1 MPCAIYSIACTYVV
15 PYRTARQIY
24 TQNEIAP
31 SENAAYAYN
40 GHRSTRPLTYTLPL
54 KSPALPTSLSLATL
68 PLLHKQKV
76 HSEVGKHNKRT
87 GKHTQPDA
95 VLPQRHHI
103 EPKRAQDG

>member
-1 MPCAIYSIACTYVV
+1 MHTRAPVNT
-15 PYRTARQIY
+15 PTNLTRYRPNIQRY
-24 TQNEIAP
+24 
-31 SENAAYAYN
+31 
-40 GHRSTRPLTYTLPL
+40 RPP
-54 KSPALPTSLSLATL
+54 LSLATL

-76 HSEVGKHNKRT
+76 HGEVGEHNKRT